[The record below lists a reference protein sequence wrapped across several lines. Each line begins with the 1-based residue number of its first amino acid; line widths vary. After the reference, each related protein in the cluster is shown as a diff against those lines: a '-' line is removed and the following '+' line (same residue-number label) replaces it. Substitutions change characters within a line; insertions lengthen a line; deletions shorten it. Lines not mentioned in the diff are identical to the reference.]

1 MKRIL
6 KYSRNKISR
15 PGQFLAMLISVP
27 KRERSW
33 NLFPLKVSFRG
44 RPTPPPASQC
54 PPPRYIITYLNKSC
68 LDVLVVQELGKDE
81 EFLAQK
87 LISKIH
93 GCVHNPWAVRAN
105 GVGNMTDIYSVQM
118 FVIWCE
124 LDKNLKQKTTK
135 VSGIIPKHWLLT
147 RTAQKYIS
155 NLVVEVVK
163 ISRNEHVNVSHDFQH
178 VQTLRKRWWDKGIST
193 KWLDKTLKLE
203 CTDEWMDYW

>member
-6 KYSRNKISR
+6 KYSRKKISR

-44 RPTPPPASQC
+44 GPTPPSSQC
-54 PPPRYIITYLNKSC
+54 PLPRYIIIITYLDESC

-93 GCVHNPWAVRAN
+93 GCVHNP
-105 GVGNMTDIYSVQM
+105 
-118 FVIWCE
+118 
-124 LDKNLKQKTTK
+124 
-135 VSGIIPKHWLLT
+135 
-147 RTAQKYIS
+147 
-155 NLVVEVVK
+155 
-163 ISRNEHVNVSHDFQH
+163 
-178 VQTLRKRWWDKGIST
+178 
-193 KWLDKTLKLE
+193 
-203 CTDEWMDYW
+203 